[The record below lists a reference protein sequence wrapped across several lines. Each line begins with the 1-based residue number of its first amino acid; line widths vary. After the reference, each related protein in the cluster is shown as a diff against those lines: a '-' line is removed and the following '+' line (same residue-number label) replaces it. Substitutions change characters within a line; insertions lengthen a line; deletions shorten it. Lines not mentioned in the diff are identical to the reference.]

1 MLPATATAKPCP
13 RIVAFMTPHSHP
25 VRRVARLLAIFCC
38 MAALAPLSLS
48 APRLLA
54 QSQTRRV
61 VQGKVVDKSDA
72 GLKGATIFLK
82 DGHSLAIRSYIAADD
97 GTFRFGQ
104 VAPNTDYQL
113 WAEFAGKKSAVKNI
127 SSFDSRAEFNITLK
141 IDTAK

>member
-1 MLPATATAKPCP
+1 
-13 RIVAFMTPHSHP
+13 
-25 VRRVARLLAIFCC
+25 

>member
-1 MLPATATAKPCP
+1 MA
-13 RIVAFMTPHSHP
+13 PHSHSAA
-25 VRRVARLLAIFCC
+25 RLARLLALLCC
-38 MAALAPLSLS
+38 ISVLASLSLPS
-48 APRLLA
+48 TPLIA
-54 QSQTRRV
+54 QSQAQRV

-141 IDTAK
+141 IDTK